1 MPSSRRL
8 MRYCERVRPKI
19 HSLGALRIADQRETI
34 SCSGQRSMLRSSRA
48 LCALRRCA
56 KLASSASCLAQE
68 MNALGAMERCS
79 RSMLGTS
86 RRSYQRYIDLQPT
99 VQVAGR
105 LLARGS
111 HYDPPP
117 ILHDREY
124 QRYVIMLTQRPN
136 PKQKRGASSRRK
148 YIVCVSK
155 LIPAPG
161 VSMHGYA
168 AESQDSS

>member
-86 RRSYQRYIDLQPT
+86 RRSYQRLASPCMAMRQSRRIAHRSVSPRAERTNEQPT
-99 VQVAGR
+99 ATVFSA
-105 LLARGS
+105 A
-111 HYDPPP
+111 
-117 ILHDREY
+117 
-124 QRYVIMLTQRPN
+124 TW
-136 PKQKRGASSRRK
+136 SSRAGFTSTMS
-148 YIVCVSK
+148 IATSAPVS
-155 LIPAPG
+155 A
-161 VSMHGYA
+161 MA
-168 AESQDSS
+168 SQM